1 MANSSNYRV
10 QLRRRREGKTDYQ
23 ARKALVISGRP
34 RLVTRTSLKNANAQI
49 IIAKP
54 IGDHTVA
61 AANSRE
67 LIKKYGWKAPA
78 GNLPAAYL
86 TGLLCGLK
94 AKVAG
99 IDEAIL
105 DIGLIPPT
113 KGARIFAILH
123 GVIDAN
129 VEIPHGDKKI
139 VENRAKG
146 DHIAYYAKA
155 LQADEETNTYK
166 AKFSK
171 YNAQG
176 VAPENIAEHF
186 SKVRN
191 NIIVA
196 FKDAQVAPEPP
207 SAPQPKTKPKPK
219 TEKPASKPKTET
231 KPVAKPETNLPT
243 EQPQP
248 PKTTEAPAEAKEA
261 KAPEEVKP
269 KTKAAKETEPEE
281 TEAVAKATKEK
292 VAPAKAVSV
301 KKAETA
307 PAKTKAAKEEVKEE
321 SPTKEKTSSK
331 KKTPEKDEVATKAV
345 AKPKKGEKKE

>member
-94 AKVAG
+94 AKAAG

-146 DHIAYYAKA
+146 DHIAYYAKD
-155 LQADEETNTYK
+155 LQADEETDLYK

-176 VAPENIAEHF
+176 IAPETIAEHF
-186 SKVRN
+186 SKVRT
-191 NIIVA
+191 NIIAA

-207 SAPQPKTKPKPK
+207 SAPQPKQKPKPK
-219 TEKPASKPKTET
+219 TEKPAAKPKTET
-231 KPVAKPETNLPT
+231 KPTTKPETN
-243 EQPQP
+243 P
-248 PKTTEAPAEAKEA
+248 PTEAPAEAKET
-261 KAPEEVKP
+261 KTPEEVKP

-281 TEAVAKATKEK
+281 TEATAKAAKEK
-292 VAPAKAVSV
+292 AAPAKVTSV

-307 PAKTKAAKEEVKEE
+307 PAKTKAAKEEVEEE
-321 SPTKEKTSSK
+321 SPTKEKAPSK
-331 KKTPEKDEVATKAV
+331 KKTPEKDEPAAKAV